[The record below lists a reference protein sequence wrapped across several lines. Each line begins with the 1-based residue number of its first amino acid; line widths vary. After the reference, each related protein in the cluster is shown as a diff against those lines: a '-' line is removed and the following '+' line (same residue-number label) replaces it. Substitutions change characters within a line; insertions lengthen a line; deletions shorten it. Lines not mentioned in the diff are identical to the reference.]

1 MSGSL
6 AIGLAAFAF
15 LLYRQVQR
23 RPIGGR
29 GRGTVRR
36 GEIALVLLAVGAI
49 ELASFA
55 QHRHFG
61 AASVAILCASFAVGG
76 ALGVAR
82 GFAVRLWSEN
92 GRLYRQGT
100 AITVVLW
107 LVGVGLPLAGE
118 RLIERAGGPAGAGQA
133 TLLLYLALAV
143 TVQTLVLRR
152 RVRALLGPGRRD
164 LSLAD

>member
-1 MSGSL
+1 MSGNL
-6 AIGLAAFAF
+6 VIGLAAFAF

-82 GFAVRLWSEN
+82 GFTVRLWSEN

-107 LVGVGLPLAGE
+107 LVGVGL
-118 RLIERAGGPAGAGQA
+118 
-133 TLLLYLALAV
+133 YLALAV
-143 TVQTLVLRR
+143 TVQTLLLRR